1 MSTRVRLEAGGLS
14 RSGARVVP
22 PASETTDSFGLP
34 DERDLAGMA
43 SGCVRDAEVVRDKTA
58 FALLLRSR
66 GGGETGDEVVF
77 PSRTEFPNEGLL
89 LDTTAVMLS
98 SNALTSD
105 GTGIWCTVDTA
116 GQSAGGIKRLSPDSG
131 LRQQPGQPGLVRPAC
146 LAGGL
151 VRAH

>member
-1 MSTRVRLEAGGLS
+1 MSTRVELEAGGLS
-14 RSGARVVP
+14 RSGARVVL

-34 DERDLAGMA
+34 DERDLAGIA
-43 SGCVRDAEVVRDKTA
+43 SGCVRDAEEFRDRTA

-77 PSRTEFPNEGLL
+77 PSNTEFPIEGLHL
-89 LDTTAVMLS
+89 GTTVVMLS
-98 SNALTSD
+98 SNALTSG

-151 VRAH
+151 VFAH